1 MAECRVPAEFNTPK
15 ERNASDVLFDIAA
28 ATPAKTVFRV
38 QQGTDWLPVSAA
50 DAADRVRSLA
60 KGFIASGIKPG
71 DRVALLSSTRIEWTL
86 IDFAIWSA
94 GAVPVP
100 IYDSSSGP
108 QIDWIMRDS
117 AAVAI
122 VAETASHRATV
133 DAVESITDA
142 VAVYQIDDEPGK
154 GIVELFAELG
164 KDVTDAELDERRR
177 HLTAADPA
185 TLIYTSGTTG
195 RPKGCMLTHAN
206 MLGEIGGVLETPLNT
221 LLGDGKR
228 LLLFLP
234 MAHVLARAINLV
246 AIEAGVE
253 VGYTNNIKD
262 LLPTFAQFRPS
273 LILSVPRVF
282 EKVFNSARQGAHDG
296 GKGKIFDL
304 AADTAVEYSKA
315 VQSGDKPGLILRGK
329 HALFD
334 KLVYA
339 KLRAALGSQC
349 ELAISGGAPLGPYLG
364 HFFSGV
370 GIPVYEGYGLTETTA
385 AICVN
390 TPGQVRVGTV
400 GRPIPGNSVRI
411 AEDGEILL
419 SGEVVFAGYWQNEE
433 ATASAITDGWFHT
446 GDLGSLD
453 ADGYL
458 RITGRKKE
466 IIVTAGGKN
475 VSPAPMEDI
484 MRTHALVS
492 QAMVVGDQRP
502 FVSTLITIDPEAFEG
517 WKARNGKDA
526 GATVADL
533 ATDPALCAEVQQAV
547 DQANE
552 TVSHAEAIKK
562 FRILPSD
569 FTEETG
575 ELTPTLKVK
584 RNVVAE
590 KFAADIEA
598 LYKK

>member
-1 MAECRVPAEFNTPK
+1 MAECRVPAGFVTPK
-15 ERNASDVLFDIAA
+15 ERNSADVLYDIAA
-28 ATPAKTVFRV
+28 ATPGKTVFRV
-38 QQGTDWLPVSAA
+38 QQGEQWEPLSAGDAVSRIRA
-50 DAADRVRSLA
+50 LA
-60 KGFIASGIKPG
+60 KGFIASGVEPG
-71 DRVALLSSTRIEWTL
+71 DRVALLSSTRLEWTL

-108 QIDWIMRDS
+108 QIDWILRDS
-117 AAVAI
+117 GAVAI
-122 VAETASHRATV
+122 VVETPAHRATV
-133 DAVESITDA
+133 DRLESVTDA
-142 VAVYQIDDEPGK
+142 VQVFAIDAPDGN
-154 GIVELFAELG
+154 GIVELFTERGAAI
-164 KDVTDAELDERRR
+164 TDEQLDDRRR
-177 HLTAADPA
+177 HLTSEDPA

-206 MLGEIGGVLETPLNT
+206 MLGEISGVLESSLST
-221 LLGDGKR
+221 LLGPEKR

-253 VGYTNNIKD
+253 VGYTNNTKD
-262 LLPTFAQFRPS
+262 LLPIFAQFQPS

-282 EKVFNSARQGAHDG
+282 EKVFNSARQGAHDS

-304 AADTAVEYSKA
+304 AADTAVEFSKA
-315 VQSGDKPGLILRGK
+315 GSNAGLVLRGK

-334 KLVYA
+334 KLVYR
-339 KLRAALGSQC
+339 KLRAALGGRC
-349 ELAISGGAPLGPYLG
+349 ELAISGGAPLGPHLG

-390 TPGQVRVGTV
+390 TPHEVRVGTV
-400 GRPIPGNSVRI
+400 GRPLPGNAVRI
-411 AEDGEILL
+411 GDDGEILL
-419 SGEVVFAGYWQNEE
+419 SGEVVFAGYWKNEE
-433 ATASAITDGWFHT
+433 ATAAALTDGWFHT
-446 GDLGSLD
+446 GDIGALD

-458 RITGRKKE
+458 SITGRKKE

-475 VSPAPMEDI
+475 VSPAPMEDVV
-484 MRTHALVS
+484 RTHALVS
-492 QAMVVGDQRP
+492 QAMIVGDQKP
-502 FVSTLITIDPEAFEG
+502 FIASLITIDPETFDG
-517 WKARNGKDA
+517 WKSRNGKNA
-526 GATVADL
+526 EASVADL
-533 ATDPALCAEVQQAV
+533 ADDAALVAEVQSAI

-552 TVSHAEAIKK
+552 TVSHAESIKK

-590 KFAADIEA
+590 KFADQIEA
-598 LYKK
+598 LYTK

>member
-1 MAECRVPAEFNTPK
+1 MAECRVPAGFVTPK
-15 ERNASDVLFDIAA
+15 ERNSADVLYDIAA
-28 ATPAKTVFRV
+28 ATPGKTVFRV
-38 QQGTDWLPVSAA
+38 QQGDQWLALSAG
-50 DAADRVRSLA
+50 DAVERVRALA
-60 KGFIASGIKPG
+60 KGFIASGIEPG
-71 DRVALLSSTRIEWTL
+71 DRVALLSSTRLEWTL

-108 QIDWIMRDS
+108 QIDWILRDS
-117 AAVAI
+117 GAVAI
-122 VAETASHRATV
+122 VVETPAHRAVV
-133 DAVESITDA
+133 DGLESVTDA
-142 VAVYQIDDEPGK
+142 VQVFGIDAPNGE
-154 GIVELFAELG
+154 GIVDLFAERG
-164 KDVTDAELDERRR
+164 ATVTDQQLDDRRR
-177 HLTAADPA
+177 LLTSQDPA

-206 MLGEIGGVLETPLNT
+206 MLGEIGGVLESSMGT
-221 LLGDGKR
+221 LLGPEKR

-253 VGYTNNIKD
+253 VGYTNNTKD
-262 LLPTFAQFRPS
+262 LLPIFAQFQPS

-282 EKVFNSARQGAHDG
+282 EKVFNSARQSAHDS

-304 AADTAVEYSKA
+304 AADTAVEFSKA
-315 VQSGDKPGLILRGK
+315 GSDAGLVLRGK

-334 KLVYA
+334 KLVYR
-339 KLRAALGSQC
+339 KLRAALGGRC
-349 ELAISGGAPLGPYLG
+349 ELAISGGAPLGPHLG

-390 TPGQVRVGTV
+390 TPHEVRVGTV
-400 GRPIPGNSVRI
+400 GRPLPGNAVRI
-411 AEDGEILL
+411 ADDGEVLL
-419 SGEVVFAGYWQNEE
+419 SGEVVFSGYWHNDE
-433 ATASAITDGWFHT
+433 ATAAALTDGWFHT
-446 GDLGSLD
+446 GDIGTLD

-458 RITGRKKE
+458 SITGRKKE

-475 VSPAPMEDI
+475 VSPAPMEDLV
-484 MRTHALVS
+484 RTHALVS
-492 QAMVVGDQRP
+492 QAMIVGDQKP
-502 FVSTLITIDPEAFEG
+502 FIASLITIDPETFEG

-526 GATVADL
+526 GASVADL
-533 ATDPALCAEVQQAV
+533 AGDAELVAEVQAAI
-547 DQANE
+547 DLANE
-552 TVSHAEAIKK
+552 SVSHAEAIKK

-590 KFAADIEA
+590 NFADDIEA
-598 LYKK
+598 LYTK

>member
-1 MAECRVPAEFNTPK
+1 MAECRVPADFVTPQ
-15 ERNASDVLFDIAA
+15 ERNAADVLYDIAA
-28 ATPAKTVFRV
+28 ATPGKTVFRV
-38 QQGTDWLPVSAA
+38 QQGTQWLPVSAR
-50 DAADRVRSLA
+50 DAVARVRSLA
-60 KGFIASGIKPG
+60 KGFIAAGVEPG
-71 DRVALLSSTRIEWTL
+71 DRVAILSSTRLEWTL
-86 IDFAIWSA
+86 IDFAIWST

-117 AAVAI
+117 GAVAI
-122 VAETASHRATV
+122 VAETPAHRKVV
-133 DAVESITDA
+133 DTVESVTEA
-142 VAVYQIDDEPGK
+142 VQVFQIDDEPGK
-154 GIVELFAELG
+154 GIVEAFAASG
-164 KDVTDAELDERRR
+164 ADVTDEQLDARRR
-177 HLTAADPA
+177 TLGAADPA

-206 MLGEIGGVLETPLNT
+206 MLGEISGVLSSSMST
-221 LLGDGKR
+221 LLGPEKR

-246 AIEAGVE
+246 ALEAGVE
-253 VGYTNNIKD
+253 VGYTNNTKD
-262 LLPTFAQFRPS
+262 LLPIFAQFRPS

-282 EKVFNSARQGAHDG
+282 EKVFNSARQSAHDS
-296 GKGKIFDL
+296 GKGRIFDL
-304 AADTAVEYSKA
+304 AADTAVEFSKA
-315 VQSGDKPGLILRGK
+315 GDRPSLLLRGK

-334 KLVYA
+334 KLVYG
-339 KLRAALGSQC
+339 KLRAALGGQC
-349 ELAISGGAPLGPYLG
+349 ELAISGGAPLGPHLG

-385 AICVN
+385 AVCVN
-390 TPGQVRVGTV
+390 TPHEVRVGTV
-400 GRPIPGNSVRI
+400 GRPLPGNAVRI
-411 AEDGEILL
+411 ADDGEVLL
-419 SGEVVFAGYWQNEE
+419 SGEVVFAGYWHNDE
-433 ATASAITDGWFHT
+433 ATAAALTDGWFHT

-458 RITGRKKE
+458 SITGRKKE

-492 QAMVVGDQRP
+492 QAMVVGDQKP
-502 FVSTLITIDPEAFEG
+502 FVAALVTIDPEAFEG
-517 WKARNGKDA
+517 WKSRAGKA
-526 GATVADL
+526 ASAAVADL
-533 ATDPALCAEVQQAV
+533 ANDPDLIAEVQSAV
-547 DQANE
+547 DQANA
-552 TVSHAEAIKK
+552 TVSHAEAVKK
-562 FRILPSD
+562 FTILPSD
-569 FTEETG
+569 FAEETG

-590 KFAADIEA
+590 KFADYIEG